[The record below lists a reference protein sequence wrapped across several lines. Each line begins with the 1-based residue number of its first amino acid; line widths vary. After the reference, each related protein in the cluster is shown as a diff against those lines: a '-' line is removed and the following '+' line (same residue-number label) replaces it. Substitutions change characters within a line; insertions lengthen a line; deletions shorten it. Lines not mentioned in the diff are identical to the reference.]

1 MSDAKPADAD
11 STALVPFE
19 PGVKEDAS
27 FVQLAIQAALEQALI
42 SPDWVNQLELVIQ
55 REAETLA
62 DERSQYP
69 APTEDELKGAQQV
82 TVGYFSFGLEQASR
96 GQVAAAAN
104 ILSSTPPEDLLRKG
118 EDMFRAFNRRVGEML
133 LNLKKYG
140 AHLEMSIEV
149 FQYQFGMELFS
160 RSLEEV
166 GRYGHQRHEIER
178 LVSDLWDGQ
187 FIVEIGSVLLGRFRR
202 FFARNPGA
210 TFNHCL
216 KNLAVNSAL
225 GKEDEAELT
234 LTRAEQFRERAVHH
248 LRIKDKVGATMGQ
261 WLFDYITSTLHVLI
275 PREWFEQK
283 LWPDLLGSIESHF
296 GGPQPLTGVI
306 ETLIVAPS
314 RGKRTEVGIS
324 TALGNVGEFTLAEQ
338 IMVMP
343 KKRRQAALGVYDG
356 DEITAILEYIA
367 EELKDPDEAGRLL
380 RLQPAAIV
388 GIVLYGYGYDPEDVK
403 AVPSLEMGPSWVRDV
418 VSSFGDGKRAA
429 IKSAI
434 RRRVN
439 MTRDDTT

>member
-1 MSDAKPADAD
+1 M
-11 STALVPFE
+11 TNALIPNTPSSE
-19 PGVKEDAS
+19 GSPS
-27 FVQLAIQAALEQALI
+27 FVQRAIQDALDRGLI

-82 TVGYFSFGLEQASR
+82 TIGYFSFGLEQASR

-118 EDMFRAFNRRVGEML
+118 EDTFRVFYRRVKEML
-133 LNLKKYG
+133 LNLEKYG
-140 AHLEMSIEV
+140 DHLEMSIEI
-149 FQYQFGMELFS
+149 FQYQFEMELFS

-187 FIVEIGSVLLGRFRR
+187 FIVEIGSVLLDRFRR

-261 WLFDYITSTLHVLI
+261 WLFDYINSTLQVPI
-275 PREWFEQK
+275 PREWFEHK

-296 GGPQPLTGVI
+296 GGPQPFTGVI

-324 TALGNVGEFTLAEQ
+324 TALSNVGEPQLAEQ

-343 KKRRQAALGVYDG
+343 KKRRQAALSVYDG
-356 DEITAILEYIA
+356 GMISSILGHIA
-367 EELKDPDEAGRLL
+367 EELKDPDEASRLL

-403 AVPSLEMGPSWVRDV
+403 AVPSLEMGPSWVRDA

-434 RRRVN
+434 RRWVN